1 MSWVSHAS
9 VTCVADKLG
18 PIHRCLFSNEH
29 LRILIRLEGG
39 CGLDN
44 KAAHL
49 VLEPR
54 YNVM

>member
-1 MSWVSHAS
+1 MRRVSHAS

>member
-1 MSWVSHAS
+1 MSWVSQAS

-29 LRILIRLEGG
+29 LRILIGLEDG
-39 CGLDN
+39 CGLD

-54 YNVM
+54 CNV